1 MRTRFWIVVGLAAV
15 VVAIYGALIL
25 MWLGSSTGITAAS
38 IGSSELMTA
47 RKAYELS
54 SKVALDWKDDA
65 ALSSAT
71 CAWTD
76 PTEAELLEGKMAW
89 GFNFVSPS
97 SVEMRT
103 ISVFKGRAGELK
115 TERAAE
121 VPKLLSTVG
130 WRVDSPQAMGIFL
143 DNGGRDFLV
152 AGHPDTN
159 VHMHLSARADAGRLV
174 WTVSA
179 LSSSGSYVSV
189 QVDATTGDVVE
200 TFSE

>member
-1 MRTRFWIVVGLAAV
+1 
-15 VVAIYGALIL
+15 
-25 MWLGSSTGITAAS
+25 
-38 IGSSELMTA
+38 
-47 RKAYELS
+47 
-54 SKVALDWKDDA
+54 
-65 ALSSAT
+65 
-71 CAWTD
+71 
-76 PTEAELLEGKMAW
+76 MAW

-97 SVEMRT
+97 SAEMRT

-121 VPKLLSTVG
+121 IPKLLSTVG
-130 WRVDSPQAMGIFL
+130 WRVDSPQVMGIFL

-152 AGHPDTN
+152 AGHPNTN

-200 TFSE
+200 TFSG